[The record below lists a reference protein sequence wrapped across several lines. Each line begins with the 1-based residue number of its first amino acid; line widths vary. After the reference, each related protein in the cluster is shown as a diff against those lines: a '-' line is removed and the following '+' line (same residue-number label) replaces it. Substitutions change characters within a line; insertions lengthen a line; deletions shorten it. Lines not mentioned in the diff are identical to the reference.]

1 MGASSNLDPSD
12 TPLALTDIAI
22 RNTKAAEKP
31 FKLADSGG
39 LFLFVTPAGGKLWR
53 LKFRING
60 REKLLSIGA
69 YPTISL
75 KDAREARET
84 AKRLLAKGLDP
95 SESKREAK
103 LAEEAETKDTFD
115 AVAHE
120 YIDKLKRE
128 GRATATIVKAEW
140 FLSFAIPTLG
150 RRSIRGI
157 RPHEVLSVLRVTE
170 ARGRHETARKMRS
183 TIGAVFRYAIA
194 SGRADNDPTTALQ
207 GALTRPVVTPMAA
220 ITDTVRFGAML
231 RAVWGYEGTPETAS
245 ALKLMAL
252 LFPRPGEL
260 RFSEWTEFDLLAGVW
275 TVPAARAKMRRVHRC
290 PLPGQAAKVL
300 NDLRGITGG
309 GQYVF
314 PSVRSQARCM
324 SENTLNA
331 ALRRLGYAT
340 HEATAHGFRA
350 SFSTLANESGRW
362 HPDAIERALA
372 HVDSS
377 DVRRAYAR
385 GEHWDERVRMA
396 AWWADHCDAMR
407 AGHPTISTHRSE

>member
-1 MGASSNLDPSD
+1 M
-12 TPLALTDIAI
+12 
-22 RNTKAAEKP
+22 
-31 FKLADSGG
+31 
-39 LFLFVTPAGGKLWR
+39 FVTPAGGKLWR
-53 LKFRING
+53 FKFRING

-75 KDAREARET
+75 RDAREARET

-95 SESKREAK
+95 SESKRKAK
-103 LAEEAETKDTFD
+103 LAEEAEIKDTFD
-115 AVAHE
+115 AVARE

-140 FLSFAIPTLG
+140 FLSFAMPTLG

-183 TIGAVFRYAIA
+183 TIGSVFRYAIH
-194 SGRADNDPTTALQ
+194 SGRADNDPTSALQ
-207 GALTRPVVTPMAA
+207 GALAQPLVTPMAA
-220 ITDTVRFGAML
+220 ITDPVGFGGLL
-231 RAVWGYEGTPETAS
+231 RAAWGYEGTPETAS

-260 RFSEWTEFDLLAGVW
+260 RFSEWTEFDLQGGVW
-275 TVPAARAKMRRVHRC
+275 TLPAARTKMRRVHRC
-290 PLPGQAAKVL
+290 PLPTQASKVL
-300 NDLRGITGG
+300 SELREITGG
-309 GQYVF
+309 GRYVF
-314 PSVRSQARCM
+314 PSVRTQARCM

-372 HVDSS
+372 HVEGSE
-377 DVRRAYAR
+377 VRRAYAR

-396 AWWADHCDAMR
+396 AWWADYCDSMR
-407 AGHPTISTHRSE
+407 TGKFINS